1 MENKTVIVTGG
12 TQGIGKAISNKLLE
26 ENYFVVIADITD
38 TDEKLVK
45 NTLFVKCDISK
56 EEEIQ
61 NLYSMIISKRKKIDA
76 VVNNAG
82 IIRDNVIWKMLK
94 EDMDKVIDINLKGT
108 WMMCKEAAKI
118 MKEQKYG
125 RIVNISSRAWL
136 GNNAGQS
143 NYTASKAGIVGLTR
157 VLALEL
163 GKYNVNVNAIAPGLI
178 DTPLTQNLSE
188 NVLKDLINAQPTKK
202 MGKPIDIAN
211 AVSFLLS
218 EKSDFITGQIIHIDG
233 GKSIGSTIF

>member
-82 IIRDNVIWKMLK
+82 IIRDNVIWKMPK

>member
-94 EDMDKVIDINLKGT
+94 EDMDKVIDVNLKGT